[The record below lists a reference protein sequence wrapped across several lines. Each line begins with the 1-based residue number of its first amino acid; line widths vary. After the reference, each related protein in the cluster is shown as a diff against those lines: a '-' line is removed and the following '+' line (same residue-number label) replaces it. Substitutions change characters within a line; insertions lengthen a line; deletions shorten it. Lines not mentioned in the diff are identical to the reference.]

1 MTTSQRK
8 MYLFLLVLTI
18 TTAAGFQ
25 GWRTLFN
32 NFSVE
37 IAGINGQQMGILQ
50 SVREVPGFLA
60 LLVIYLLFFI
70 SEHRLAALSVI
81 FLGLGVGLTGLLPS
95 FTGLIF
101 TTLLMSFGF
110 HYYET
115 LNQSLTL
122 QYFEHFEAP
131 IVMARL
137 RALGSATNIAV
148 GVTIFFLAKFLTYTQ
163 MFICLGGLAVLGGL
177 WAIFQDP
184 SDKDLPV
191 QHKKMILK
199 ARYWL
204 FYALTFMAG
213 ARRQIFV
220 AFAVFLLVKRF
231 EFSVAEISVLFVIN
245 NLVNYFVSP
254 LIGRAINRFGERA
267 VLSVEYFS
275 LIFVFLTY
283 AYTDS
288 KWIAGVMYV
297 LDFIFFN
304 FAIAIR
310 SYFQKIADP
319 KDIAP
324 SMAVGF
330 TINHIVA
337 VVVPV
342 IGGILWM
349 TDYRIPFLMG
359 AGMSIIS
366 LILVQMIK
374 TVSDKK
380 GEGEN

>member
-1 MTTSQRK
+1 
-8 MYLFLLVLTI
+8 
-18 TTAAGFQ
+18 
-25 GWRTLFN
+25 
-32 NFSVE
+32 
-37 IAGINGQQMGILQ
+37 
-50 SVREVPGFLA
+50 
-60 LLVIYLLFFI
+60 
-70 SEHRLAALSVI
+70 
-81 FLGLGVGLTGLLPS
+81 
-95 FTGLIF
+95 
-101 TTLLMSFGF
+101 
-110 HYYET
+110 
-115 LNQSLTL
+115 
-122 QYFEHFEAP
+122 
-131 IVMARL
+131 
-137 RALGSATNIAV
+137 
-148 GVTIFFLAKFLTYTQ
+148 
-163 MFICLGGLAVLGGL
+163 
-177 WAIFQDP
+177 
-184 SDKDLPV
+184 
-191 QHKKMILK
+191 
-199 ARYWL
+199 
-204 FYALTFMAG
+204 
-213 ARRQIFV
+213 
-220 AFAVFLLVKRF
+220 
-231 EFSVAEISVLFVIN
+231 
-245 NLVNYFVSP
+245 VNYFVSP
-254 LIGRAINRFGERA
+254 LIGRAINRLGERA

-359 AGMSIIS
+359 VGMSIIS

>member
-1 MTTSQRK
+1 
-8 MYLFLLVLTI
+8 
-18 TTAAGFQ
+18 
-25 GWRTLFN
+25 
-32 NFSVE
+32 
-37 IAGINGQQMGILQ
+37 
-50 SVREVPGFLA
+50 
-60 LLVIYLLFFI
+60 
-70 SEHRLAALSVI
+70 
-81 FLGLGVGLTGLLPS
+81 
-95 FTGLIF
+95 
-101 TTLLMSFGF
+101 
-110 HYYET
+110 
-115 LNQSLTL
+115 
-122 QYFEHFEAP
+122 
-131 IVMARL
+131 
-137 RALGSATNIAV
+137 
-148 GVTIFFLAKFLTYTQ
+148 
-163 MFICLGGLAVLGGL
+163 
-177 WAIFQDP
+177 
-184 SDKDLPV
+184 
-191 QHKKMILK
+191 
-199 ARYWL
+199 
-204 FYALTFMAG
+204 
-213 ARRQIFV
+213 
-220 AFAVFLLVKRF
+220 
-231 EFSVAEISVLFVIN
+231 VAEISVLFVIN